1 MQFEGYLYG
10 KKLNESFLGEQ
21 PEGMDDNDRKL
32 VLLDRPGVI
41 RLTMS
46 RLIIHNVVR
55 RRPQLV

>member
-32 VLLDRPGVI
+32 VLLDRLGVI